1 MIDKCAPMDLVDRMS
16 HVAASASERFVPRPV
31 QRVVDRTLVD
41 MACVN
46 ARGVAS
52 VARSLQVDVPAV
64 DAWRRLGVPTEMRGR
79 LTAVAM
85 RPSLPARPAFAFR
98 RAA

>member
-1 MIDKCAPMDLVDRMS
+1 MIDNCASMDLVGRMS
-16 HVAASASERFVPRPV
+16 QMAASASERLVPRPV
-31 QRVVDRTLVD
+31 RTVMDRTLVD

-46 ARGVAS
+46 AGGLTS

-64 DAWRRLGVPTEMRGR
+64 DAWRRLGVPAELRGR
-79 LTAVAM
+79 LTAVAV
-85 RPSLPARPAFAFR
+85 RPTMLTGLALR